1 MYIQAQASQTQAYT
15 VYTKPNIPLDILV
28 LQAQKNTDV
37 HIYVT
42 VGLKLIALL
51 NIGSIYFK

>member
-15 VYTKPNIPLDILV
+15 VYTKRNIPLDILV

-42 VGLKLIALL
+42 VG
-51 NIGSIYFK
+51 YFKVNCTIKHWKYIF